1 VTSVAAIPLP
11 GGPVQIALGYARRE
25 ALDRNLPLQYP
36 GGVAVP
42 VSLPYLVAAST

>member
-1 VTSVAAIPLP
+1 
-11 GGPVQIALGYARRE
+11 VQSALGYARRE